1 MNEADLRG
9 ILLLIIPRL
18 VDMICKKQNL
28 SEKEALSELYSS
40 TLYAQLCRDETKLW
54 HLSVPTLYS
63 LWLSEK
69 ETGKIDYP
77 EEA

>member
-18 VDMICKKQNL
+18 VDMISKKQNL

-40 TLYAQLCRDETKLW
+40 TLYAQLCRDEALHT
-54 HLSVPTLYS
+54 
-63 LWLSEK
+63 
-69 ETGKIDYP
+69 TGRQYIVDDIDTYID
-77 EEA
+77 ARKTIM